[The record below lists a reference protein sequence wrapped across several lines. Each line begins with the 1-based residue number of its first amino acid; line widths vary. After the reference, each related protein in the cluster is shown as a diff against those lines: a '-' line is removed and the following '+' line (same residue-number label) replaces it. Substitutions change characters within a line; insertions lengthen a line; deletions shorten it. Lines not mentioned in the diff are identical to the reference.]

1 MVLTNNA
8 ENVSTNLSMET
19 KSVGVSSLSDSSEV
33 QKNTISQ
40 CSFER
45 DKDKKTEKTVV
56 STSTGTSP
64 PPQNMST
71 QVFMR
76 V

>member
-71 QVFMR
+71 QVFIR